1 MRKLLLLTALCAS
14 LFASG
19 CGKTPQTGAANQ
31 SAEPV
36 FATTLPDVDGK
47 QQPLAQWQG
56 KVVVLNFWAP
66 WCPPCREEI
75 PDFVKMQEKYRD
87 RGLIFVGVA
96 LDEAQNVRSFATE
109 ANINYPL
116 LLGDD
121 AAASL
126 SAKIG
131 NSMGGIP
138 FTAIIDRKGVIVA
151 TRTGGIDAEELEAL
165 VKPLL

>member
-1 MRKLLLLTALCAS
+1 MRKFLLLTALCAT
-14 LFASG
+14 LFSSG
-19 CGKTPQTGAANQ
+19 CGKTPQTETVHQ
-31 SAEPV
+31 SAEAV
-36 FATTLPDVDGK
+36 FATTLPDVNGK
-47 QQPLAQWQG
+47 MQPLTQWQG
-56 KVVVLNFWAP
+56 KVMVLNFWAT
-66 WCPPCREEI
+66 WCPPCRAEI

-96 LDEAQNVRSFATE
+96 LDEAQNVRSFASETD
-109 ANINYPL
+109 INYPL

-138 FTAIIDRKGVIVA
+138 FTAIIDRQGTIVA
-151 TRTGGIDAEELEAL
+151 TRTGGMDAEELEAL